1 MLCQEKLRY
10 AGRMIQ
16 LERKMST
23 WNEITN
29 DQQLL
34 EFAELTNH
42 FHDSCIK
49 ELRYIS
55 GAYVD
60 SDLWMHPLNDQRL
73 LRMVIQCQSKERPVF
88 EMEFGG
94 LKYLK
99 LSPVGTDY
107 TCEITDTTMFM
118 KSHCVYWCDSGGL
131 TEHDFEDGC
140 STIVCSEK
148 LRWRLLDE
156 SYLGNAV
163 FF

>member
-1 MLCQEKLRY
+1 MKSE
-10 AGRMIQ
+10 
-16 LERKMST
+16 ESMST
-23 WNEITN
+23 WNEIKSE
-29 DQQLL
+29 QALS

-73 LRMVIQCQSKERPVF
+73 LRMVIQCQSKKHPVI

-99 LSPVGTDY
+99 LSPVCMDY

-163 FF
+163 IY